1 MIKWLK
7 LNWIWLQAMK
17 WCSKT
22 KFYIILVEPSGKIW
36 YGTHRTTVICAKQSS
51 STALLEPIVCKSCGF
66 SGGEASW
73 LALVRSCELPSWLH
87 SASCDWY
94 FYNALDS
101 HMKFRGWLTQS
112 RSKSGVQKGKCPV
125 SGQAGFWKFAGL
137 PYQTWCP
144 AEPYLN
150 TSKISLMHIFKV
162 NC

>member
-36 YGTHRTTVICAKQSS
+36 YGTHRTAVICAKQSS

-94 FYNALDS
+94 FYDALDS
-101 HMKFRGWLTQS
+101 HMKSRGWLTKS
-112 RSKSGVQKGKCPV
+112 RSNFNLWIFWIHILFSKSKNPKN
-125 SGQAGFWKFAGL
+125 AETFW
-137 PYQTWCP
+137 
-144 AEPYLN
+144 N
-150 TSKISLMHIFKV
+150 TSRISLMHIFKV
-162 NC
+162 NCLVEV